1 MTNLLTQEHFNP
13 APSESLRESH
23 PNPFVFNDL
32 LIQTLS
38 LSLYHLHSHAPSTT
52 ASSTPPPLTS
62 FLCGVAHP
70 SWSHPNKKSGEA
82 SKDINSH

>member
-23 PNPFVFNDL
+23 SNPFVFNDV

-38 LSLYHLHSHAPSTT
+38 LSLSLSLLHPHAPSTT

-82 SKDINSH
+82 KQRH